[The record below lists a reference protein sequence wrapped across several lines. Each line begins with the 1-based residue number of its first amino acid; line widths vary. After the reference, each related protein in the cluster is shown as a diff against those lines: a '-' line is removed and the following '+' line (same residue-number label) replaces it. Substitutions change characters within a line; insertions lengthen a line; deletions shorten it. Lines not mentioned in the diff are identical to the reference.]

1 MSNERKK
8 MLLVGDNPF
17 HGISHLS
24 QERARVRGDAM
35 THAEYAANLVMTSL
49 ENGANGFM
57 FSVSEMT
64 LSILRVIREMGGSK
78 RLRLYGIV
86 PYAFEYVRLATQI
99 GTPGLAKKFMKQIA
113 VSGNVRAIAMG
124 LKGVIRTDPV
134 ALLKTYLIYEISR
147 IRSSAG
153 KQAYLSSILLHEVIT
168 DMALALNLD
177 WLFRSYVDF
186 MLDIGIKPGFNTR
199 NFVYL
204 VKKFREW
211 GIDLRETLIATPF
224 NKVGFQMNPSRAD
237 CERALKSV
245 SELNVVAISIL
256 ASGYLHPEEAI
267 EYIATLPNME
277 GVSVGVSK
285 EKHAIE
291 TFQLLKQK
299 LGSCQQSSK

>member
-86 PYAFEYVRLATQI
+86 PYASEYVRLATQI

-177 WLFRSYVDF
+177 WLFRSYVGF
-186 MLDIGIKPGFNTR
+186 MLDLGIKPGFNTR

-211 GIDLRETLIATPF
+211 GIDLRETIIATPF
-224 NKVGFQMNPSRAD
+224 NKVGFQMNPSQIE
-237 CERALKSV
+237 CEKALANLP
-245 SELNVVAISIL
+245 ETNTIAISIL
-256 ASGYLHPEEAI
+256 AAGYLKPPEAI
-267 EYIATLPNME
+267 GYIATLPNIK
-277 GVSVGVSK
+277 GVAVGVSK
-285 EKHAIE
+285 EQHARE
-291 TFQLLKQK
+291 TFNLLKQK
-299 LGSCQQSSK
+299 LGE